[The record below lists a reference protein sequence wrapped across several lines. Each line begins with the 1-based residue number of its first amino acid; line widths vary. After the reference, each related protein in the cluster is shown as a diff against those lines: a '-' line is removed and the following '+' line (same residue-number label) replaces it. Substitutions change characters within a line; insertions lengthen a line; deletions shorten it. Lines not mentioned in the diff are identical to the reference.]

1 MIALIAHTAP
11 EAKQPSKNHE
21 IIVLVPN
28 KKFVGEIRK
37 IPKKNPTHVEQ
48 HIIHPKI
55 PEMNLPKPLN
65 GAY

>member
-11 EAKQPSKNHE
+11 DAKQPSKNHE

-37 IPKKNPTHVEQ
+37 IPKKNPTQVDV
-48 HIIHPKI
+48 HIIQEI
-55 PEMNLPKPLN
+55 NPEMNLPTP
-65 GAY
+65 